1 MWEYTLPA
9 PEIYILNYIFFLV
22 VLNCLMEH
30 KNDLF
35 GTNID
40 ASGLEDSRKLL
51 LGISSSDLG
60 FLLRYN

>member
-1 MWEYTLPA
+1 
-9 PEIYILNYIFFLV
+9 
-22 VLNCLMEH
+22 MEH

-60 FLLRYN
+60 FLLRYNWLREHYQPDISYINLGLVADYM